1 MAAEEP
7 AMQDVDTLWADFA
20 RPIVTAEDYIASLRD
35 RRMNV
40 FFMGERVPEP
50 VDHPVIFPSINAMAE
65 TYRLAF
71 ERPELGAARSEIA
84 GLVTNRFLHVPT
96 RPQDLVTKH
105 EMQRELGRRTGT
117 CFQRCV
123 GLDAIGACHSVT
135 YDIDQATGTDYHR
148 RFLAFLKRAQAANVV
163 IGGAMTDP
171 KGDRSL
177 PPHKQADPDLFLRVV
192 KRDANGIYISG
203 AKMHQTG
210 AVNSH
215 WLIVMPT
222 MRMTEHDKEWSI
234 VGALR
239 VDAPGL
245 TYIVGRQTNDTR
257 AVDGGAL
264 DAGNAQFAGQE
275 ALIVFENVFIPHAH
289 VFMDGE
295 WQYAPTLVERFTT
308 YHRSSY
314 VCKTGLG
321 DVLIGAAAEAA
332 SHNGVEA
339 ASHIKDKLVEM
350 THLNE
355 TIYSSCMAGAYRSKP
370 MASGAYLN
378 DEMLSNVAKHNVT
391 RFPFEIARLA
401 QDIAGGLVVTMP
413 SEKDL
418 QNNEIGPL
426 IRKFLQ
432 GKSGVET
439 VDRMR
444 VLRLIE
450 NMTIGR
456 NAVGYLTES
465 LHGAGSPQA
474 QRIQIARGMQIEDKK
489 ARARKL
495 AGMTQR

>member
-1 MAAEEP
+1 
-7 AMQDVDTLWADFA
+7 MQDADALWADFV
-20 RPIVTAEDYIASLRD
+20 RPIVSADDYIASLRG
-35 RRMNV
+35 RAINV
-40 FFMGERVPEP
+40 YFMGERVPEP

-65 TYRLAF
+65 TYRLAS
-71 ERPELGAARSEIA
+71 ERPELGGVHTPIA
-84 GLVTNRFLHVPT
+84 GVQTNRFLHVPT
-96 RPQDLVTKH
+96 QPADLVAKH

-123 GLDAIGACHSVT
+123 GLDAIGSCHSVT
-135 YDIDQATGTDYHR
+135 FDIDAERGSEYHR
-148 RFLAFLKRAQAANVV
+148 RFLAFLKRAQTANIV

-171 KGDRSL
+171 KGDRSK
-177 PPHKQADPDLFLRVV
+177 PPHQQADLDLFLHVT
-192 KRDANGIYISG
+192 KRDDKGIYVSG

-215 WLIVMPT
+215 WLIFMPT
-222 MRMTEHDKEWSI
+222 MRLTEADRDWAV
-234 VGALR
+234 VGAVR

-257 AVDGGAL
+257 AVDGGSL

-275 ALIVFENVFIPHAH
+275 SLIVFDNVFVPHAH

-295 WQYAPTLVERFTT
+295 WQYAATLVERFTT

-332 SHNGVEA
+332 SHNGVEGV
-339 ASHIKDKLVEM
+339 SHIKDKLVEM

-355 TIYSSCMAGAYRSKP
+355 TIYSSCMAAAYRSKP

-444 VLRLIE
+444 ILRLIE

-474 QRIQIARGMQIEDKK
+474 QRIQIARGMKIEDKK
-489 ARARKL
+489 ARARAL
-495 AGMTQR
+495 AGIDVTGRS

>member
-1 MAAEEP
+1 
-7 AMQDVDTLWADFA
+7 MQDVETLWADFA
-20 RPIVTAEDYIASLRD
+20 TPIRTADDYIQSLRG

-40 FFMGERVPEP
+40 FLMGERVPEP
-50 VDHPVIFPSINAMAE
+50 VDHPIIRPSINAMAE
-65 TYRLAF
+65 TYRLATEQPNLATVHSSIS
-71 ERPELGAARSEIA
+71 ERPI
-84 GLVTNRFLHVPT
+84 NRFLHVPT
-96 RPQDLVTKH
+96 SAAELVAKH

-123 GLDAIGACHSVT
+123 GLDAIGTCHSVT
-135 YDIDQATGTDYHR
+135 FDIDAKNGTDYHR
-148 RFLAFLKRAQAANVV
+148 RFLAFLKRAQVANIV

-171 KGDRSL
+171 KGDRSK
-177 PPHKQADPDLFLRVV
+177 PPHQQSDPDLFLRIVR
-192 KRDANGIYISG
+192 RDDNGIYVSG

-215 WLIVMPT
+215 WLIFMPT
-222 MRMTEHDKEWSI
+222 MRLTDADRDWAV
-234 VGALR
+234 VGAVR

-257 AVDGGAL
+257 IVDGGPL

-275 ALIVFENVFIPHAH
+275 SLIVFNEVFVSYDH

-295 WQYAPTLVERFTT
+295 WAYASSLVERFTT

-321 DVLIGAAAEAA
+321 DVLIGAAASAA
-332 SHNGVEA
+332 EYNGVEG

-355 TIYSSCMAGAYRSKP
+355 TIYSSCMAGAHQSRAA
-370 MASGAYLN
+370 ASGAYIN

-391 RFPFEIARLA
+391 RFPYEIARLA
-401 QDIAGGLVVTMP
+401 QDIAGGLIVTMP

-418 QNNEIGPL
+418 QNNEVGPL

-432 GKSGVET
+432 GRDGSEV

-474 QRIQIARGMQIEDKK
+474 QRIQIARAMNIEDKK
-489 ARARKL
+489 TRARTL
-495 AGMTQR
+495 AGIGPVGSRLR

>member
-1 MAAEEP
+1 MDSSEALW
-7 AMQDVDTLWADFA
+7 VDFKK
-20 RPIVTAEDYIASLRD
+20 PIVNADDYFASLRG

-50 VDHPVIFPSINAMAE
+50 VDHPVIWPSINAMAE
-65 TYRLAF
+65 TFRLAS
-71 ERPELGAARSEIA
+71 ERPELGTVRSEIA
-84 GLVTNRFLHVPT
+84 RQAVNRFLHVPVN
-96 RPQDLVTKH
+96 PGDLVTKH

-123 GLDAIGACHSVT
+123 GLDAIGTCHSVT
-135 YDIDQATGTDYHR
+135 FDIDAKNGTKYHE
-148 RFLAFLKRAQAANVV
+148 RFLEFLRRAQAANVV

-171 KGDRSL
+171 KGDRSKA
-177 PPHKQADPDLFLRVV
+177 PHQQSDPVLFLRVV
-192 KRDANGIYISG
+192 KRDDKGIYVSG

-210 AVNSH
+210 AINSH
-215 WLIVMPT
+215 WLIFMPT
-222 MRMTEHDKEWSI
+222 MRMTEADRDWSV
-234 VGALR
+234 VGAIR

-245 TYIVGRQTNDTR
+245 TYVVGRQTNDTR
-257 AVDGGAL
+257 IVDGGAM

-275 ALIVFENVFIPHAH
+275 SLIVFEEVFVPHEH

-295 WQYAPTLVERFTT
+295 WEYASSLVERFTT

-332 SHNGVEA
+332 SHNGVEGV
-339 ASHIKDKLVEM
+339 SHIKDKLVEM

-355 TIYSSCMAGAYRSKP
+355 TIYSSCMAAAHQAKP

-401 QDIAGGLVVTMP
+401 QDIAGGLIVTMP

-418 QNNEIGPL
+418 QNNEVGPL

-432 GKSGVET
+432 GRDGVEVT
-439 VDRMR
+439 DRMR
-444 VLRLIE
+444 ILRLIE

-474 QRIQIARGMQIEDKK
+474 QRIQIARGMKIADKK

-495 AGMTQR
+495 AGVSQSAK

>member
-1 MAAEEP
+1 MTS
-7 AMQDVDTLWADFA
+7 VDTLWGDFA
-20 RPIVTAEDYIASLRD
+20 TPIVTADDYINSLRG

-40 FFMGERVPEP
+40 FFLGERVPEP
-50 VDHPVIFPSINAMAE
+50 ADHPVIRPSINAMAE
-65 TYRLAF
+65 TYRLAS
-71 ERPELGAARSEIA
+71 ERPELASVRSEIA
-84 GLVTNRFLHVPT
+84 DQAINRFLHVPT
-96 RPQDLVTKH
+96 SPNDLVAKH

-123 GLDAIGACHSVT
+123 GLDAIGTCHSVT
-135 YDIDQATGTDYHR
+135 FDVDAKHGSDYHA
-148 RFLAFLKRAQAANVV
+148 RFLAFLRRAQAANVV

-171 KGDRSL
+171 KGDRSKA
-177 PPHKQADPDLFLRVV
+177 PHQQSDPDLFLHVV
-192 KRDANGIYISG
+192 RRDENGIYVSG

-215 WLIVMPT
+215 WLIFMPT
-222 MRMTEHDKEWSI
+222 MRMTAADREWSV
-234 VGALR
+234 VGAVR

-257 AVDGGAL
+257 IVDGGAM

-275 ALIVFENVFIPHAH
+275 SLIVFDRVFVPHEH

-295 WQYAPTLVERFTT
+295 WDYASSLVERFTT

-321 DVLIGAAAEAA
+321 DVLIGAAASAA
-332 SHNGVEA
+332 EHNGVEA

-355 TIYSSCMAGAYRSKP
+355 TIYSSCMAAAHQSKP
-370 MASGAYLN
+370 VASGAYIN

-391 RFPFEIARLA
+391 RFPYEIARLA
-401 QDIAGGLVVTMP
+401 QDIAGGLIVTMP

-418 QNNEIGPL
+418 QNNEVGPL

-432 GKSGVET
+432 GRDGVEV

-444 VLRLIE
+444 MLRLIE

-474 QRIQIARGMQIEDKK
+474 QRIQIARGMKLEDKK
-489 ARARKL
+489 ARARAL
-495 AGMTQR
+495 AGLGERTK